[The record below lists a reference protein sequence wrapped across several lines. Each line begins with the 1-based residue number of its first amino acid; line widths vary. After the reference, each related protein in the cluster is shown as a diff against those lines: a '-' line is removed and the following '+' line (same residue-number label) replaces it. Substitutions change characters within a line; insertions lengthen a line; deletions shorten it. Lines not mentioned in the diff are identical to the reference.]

1 MGLQQTARRC
11 HNNYLLPCDGRQNR
25 AERPPPLPRIPSC
38 SSRPLGAPE
47 VENEAIVYNDNNVD
61 EETVEDSITNV
72 VADNES
78 RELLTYPREC
88 EKLCSTY
95 PSGRCMALKCLG
107 FRNRMLQYNSC
118 GTQMIAFRN
127 LVKTI
132 ASIPELGVDCKAL
145 LKAPALMTCV
155 NYPC

>member
-1 MGLQQTARRC
+1 MAHGEPVLKVLFNNNAPLYCGSNCCSATEWEIVREKVYAGTRRQ
-11 HNNYLLPCDGRQNR
+11 LRG
-25 AERPPPLPRIPSC
+25 
-38 SSRPLGAPE
+38 
-47 VENEAIVYNDNNVD
+47 DNNVD